1 MKKIFIAIML
11 LLATN
16 ITTMFADEPVILNPH
31 GNGNGANNPDKHRNP
46 ILVPE
51 AYIDGYTLTFDTSC
65 IGCPITLLDE
75 DENIVFT
82 AIVNAE
88 GIVNLPDTLSGT
100 FELQLERGGII
111 FVGEIEL

>member
-11 LLATN
+11 LFATN
-16 ITTMFADEPVILNPH
+16 ITTMKAEDVILHPRNTGHGSDH
-31 GNGNGANNPDKHRNP
+31 GNKPRTP
-46 ILVPE
+46 IVIPE

-111 FVGEIEL
+111 FVGEIVL